1 MEEDLA
7 LGSSAK
13 EKQVLMMEKE
23 NEALRSELRART
35 PHQAISGRDGAPVQN
50 QHGELDE
57 YNETLKQ
64 ARQREAQLQVWGVV
78 NDVAAIRGGR
88 GAMGRSRVTI
98 ISADYEILR
107 SQIPSHTVLLVIWYN
122 VLWKS
127 NIALDLQRTNKR
139 ASERASERMEE

>member
-78 NDVAAIRGGR
+78 NDVAAISGVR

-98 ISADYEILR
+98 ISGDYEI
-107 SQIPSHTVLLVIWYN
+107 
-122 VLWKS
+122 
-127 NIALDLQRTNKR
+127 
-139 ASERASERMEE
+139 